1 MARVLVPLAPGF
13 EEIEAVTIIDILRRA
28 DVEVTVAG
36 TIDGPIVGSRRVP
49 IVPDATLDA
58 VMDASLQH
66 DARAAFDMV
75 VLPGG
80 GEGTANLRRDPRIAS
95 LVKRQ
100 ADRGGYLAAICAAPT
115 VLADAGL
122 LAHKRVTSYPSYQSQ
137 LVAGEYRTDRVV
149 VDGRLITSRSPGTA
163 LEFALT
169 LVEVLAGPDDSRRI
183 ARDVLAQG
191 TIDAA

>member
-1 MARVLVPLAPGF
+1 MIA
-13 EEIEAVTIIDILRRA
+13 
-28 DVEVTVAG
+28 
-36 TIDGPIVGSRRVP
+36 GPITGSRGVV
-49 IVPDATLDA
+49 IVPDAPFDA
-58 VMDASLQH
+58 VTNASLPR
-66 DARAAFDMV
+66 DAETAFDMV

-80 GEGTANLRRDPRIAS
+80 GEGTANLRRDPRIAA

-122 LAHKRVTSYPSYQSQ
+122 LTHKRVTSYPSYQSQ
-137 LVAGEYRTDRVV
+137 IAAGEYRTDRVV
-149 VDGRLITSRSPGTA
+149 VDGRLVTSRSPGTA

-169 LVEVLAGPDDSRRI
+169 LVELLVGVDESRRI

-191 TIDAA
+191 TVDGA

>member
-28 DVEVTVAG
+28 NVEVTVAG

-49 IVPDATLDA
+49 IVPDTTLDA
-58 VMDASLQH
+58 VAGSP
-66 DARAAFDMV
+66 FDMV

-80 GEGTANLRRDPRIAS
+80 GEGTANLRRDSRIAA

-115 VLADAGL
+115 LLADAGL
-122 LAHKRVTSYPSYQSQ
+122 LTHKRVTSYPSYQSQ
-137 LVAGEYRTDRVV
+137 IAAGEYRTDRVV
-149 VDGRLITSRSPGTA
+149 VDGRLVTSRSPGTA

-169 LVEVLAGPDDSRRI
+169 LVELLVGPEESRRI

-191 TIDAA
+191 TVDAA

>member
-1 MARVLVPLAPGF
+1 MARVLVPLASGF

-28 DVEVTVAG
+28 NVEVTVAG
-36 TIDGPIVGSRRVP
+36 TIDGPIIGSRRVP
-49 IVPDATLDA
+49 LIPDTTLDA
-58 VMDASLQH
+58 VAD
-66 DARAAFDMV
+66 DPFDMV

-80 GEGTANLRRDPRIAS
+80 GEGTANLRRDPRITS

-100 ADRGGYLAAICAAPT
+100 ADRGGYLAAICAAPI

-122 LAHKRVTSYPSYQSQ
+122 LTHKRVTSYPSYRSQ
-137 LVAGEYRTDRVV
+137 ITTGEYLTDRVV
-149 VDGRLITSRSPGTA
+149 VDGRLVTSRSPGTA

-169 LVEVLAGPDDSRRI
+169 LVELLVGSDESRRI

-191 TIDAA
+191 TVDAA